1 MLELEPYAKFECSIK
16 NKITLIL
23 QLIQLN
29 LMNVFMKLYFAC
41 LKLIKI
47 IEFLLKYRFI
57 CVIKQLTL
65 SKSKFVFVLNSKST
79 ISMILALQKF
89 HVTG

>member
-1 MLELEPYAKFECSIK
+1 MLFKP
-16 NKITLIL
+16 
-23 QLIQLN
+23 
-29 LMNVFMKLYFAC
+29 MNVFMKLYFAC

-57 CVIKQLTL
+57 CVIKQLTQ

-79 ISMILALQKF
+79 ISMILALQKIPCDRL
-89 HVTG
+89 VTIPAYSPMVI